1 MSVLQQT
8 GCSSSVVVSAHTL
21 ADIINATCVSWQGL
35 FWQIILWDWL
45 CTPPPPW
52 LPWGHMK
59 PEASLE
65 NTFWVLGLT
74 AWSHWCTCQKRAATQ
89 ELCFHRT
96 KLPCGGVGGA
106 CTELPEL
113 TRDTWAQQ
121 NYQTFIFPS
130 AFCLLLCNGLTQA
143 VGPASWGQPLAGNTE
158 REAQEKEEKN
168 LKTILSREAEASVG
182 YKPECQIKDSRGC
195 SLYLQQHSRESREG
209 QSAREEKKA
218 PYFIIPAII
227 AQGCEALPHF
237 IQWLFTSFYHF
248 PQKVSI

>member
-1 MSVLQQT
+1 MLRVPPYRVSSDKSFSEI
-8 GCSSSVVVSAHTL
+8 GCV
-21 ADIINATCVSWQGL
+21 
-35 FWQIILWDWL
+35 
-45 CTPPPPW
+45 PPW

-74 AWSHWCTCQKRAATQ
+74 AWSHRCTCQKRAATE
-89 ELCFHRT
+89 ELCFRRT

-106 CTELPEL
+106 CTEPPEL

-158 REAQEKEEKN
+158 REG
-168 LKTILSREAEASVG
+168 T
-182 YKPECQIKDSRGC
+182 
-195 SLYLQQHSRESREG
+195 REG
-209 QSAREEKKA
+209 GKTPQTSSL
-218 PYFIIPAII
+218 
-227 AQGCEALPHF
+227 QGGWSECGL
-237 IQWLFTSFYHF
+237 
-248 PQKVSI
+248 